1 MTQIANPANTMNAK
15 DTITAS
21 DMLILLIFNTSLPL
35 GLFQHQEQG
44 RREAALSPTRANSTA
59 LAGRGQICVP

>member
-35 GLFQHQEQG
+35 DLFQTPG
-44 RREAALSPTRANSTA
+44 
-59 LAGRGQICVP
+59 AGQA